1 MGAAQHVDQG
11 EHGPAPLRARDA
23 GRGAASPVELL
34 LPRPRQGV
42 DGAVRRARPG
52 GPARPRRLAVRA
64 RRRRD
69 GAGGAGRGRRDRD
82 GRRPRAAARPRS
94 RRRGDHGRRAR
105 RVRTLLL
112 LESAR
117 RPRRAAGRRVRGARP
132 RLARRARRRPAD
144 RHCVRRAALVA
155 LLLAGCGAHRQ
166 VDRVWRTGDV
176 TIVAQHR
183 LGRPVP
189 EFGRMQYSLV
199 WGGRVLVPASPWP
212 FAEQSVRLADVTG
225 DGRPDA
231 LVTVECGDCNHATAI
246 VDVWTDEGGHV
257 QRIYGGSS
265 NIAEGKGG
273 HPWLRA
279 VGKPITETAWG
290 ATRGGLLWF

>member
-1 MGAAQHVDQG
+1 
-11 EHGPAPLRARDA
+11 
-23 GRGAASPVELL
+23 
-34 LPRPRQGV
+34 
-42 DGAVRRARPG
+42 
-52 GPARPRRLAVRA
+52 
-64 RRRRD
+64 
-69 GAGGAGRGRRDRD
+69 
-82 GRRPRAAARPRS
+82 
-94 RRRGDHGRRAR
+94 
-105 RVRTLLL
+105 
-112 LESAR
+112 
-117 RPRRAAGRRVRGARP
+117 
-132 RLARRARRRPAD
+132 
-144 RHCVRRAALVA
+144 VRRAALVA

-290 ATRGGLLWF
+290 ATRGGLLWFDSPGPERSVCCPIDRVQTFLRWNGRGWSTVRVRHVANGHDALLSQNPFPAP